1 MLVLHSKAT
10 IPTGTVAFWLSL
22 WRDRMFHVEHPDEI
36 SVPATPSSVN
46 EVFGSRVKLA
56 EAYAVWL
63 AGAGIERGLI
73 GPREVD
79 RLWERHILNSAVLG
93 NVIDDGAR
101 VVDVGSGAGLPGIP
115 LAIARPDL
123 HVQLLEPLLRRTT
136 FLKEVVEDLGLNN
149 VEVIR
154 GRAEERESISAAGN
168 ADVVTSRAVAP
179 LGKLTGWSLPLV
191 RKGGSMRALKGASVS
206 EELVR
211 DAREINRFGGD
222 SGRVE
227 VVGQSVLA
235 EPTQVVIIERI
246 K

>member
-1 MLVLHSKAT
+1 
-10 IPTGTVAFWLSL
+10 
-22 WRDRMFHVEHPDEI
+22 MFHVEHPDEI
-36 SVPATPSSVN
+36 SVPASPSSAN
-46 EVFGSRVKLA
+46 EVFDSRVKLA
-56 EAYAVWL
+56 VAYAVWL

-93 NVIDDGAR
+93 DVIDDGSR

-154 GRAEERESISAAGN
+154 GRAEERESIRAAGN

-211 DAREINRFGGD
+211 DAREIKKFGGD
-222 SGRVE
+222 AGRVE
-227 VVGQSVLA
+227 VVGQSVLS

>member
-1 MLVLHSKAT
+1 M
-10 IPTGTVAFWLSL
+10 AFLLSL

-36 SVPATPSSVN
+36 SVPAAPSSAN

-93 NVIDDGAR
+93 DVIDDGSR

-154 GRAEERESISAAGN
+154 GRAEERESIRAAGN

-211 DAREINRFGGD
+211 DAREIKKFGGD
-222 SGRVE
+222 AGRVE
-227 VVGQSVLA
+227 VVGQSVLS